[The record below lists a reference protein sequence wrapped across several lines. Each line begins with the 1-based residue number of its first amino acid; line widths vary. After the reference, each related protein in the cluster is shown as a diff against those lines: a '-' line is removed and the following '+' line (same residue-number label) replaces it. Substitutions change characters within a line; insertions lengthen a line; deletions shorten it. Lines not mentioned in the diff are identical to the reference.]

1 MFANCLLSV
10 PTIYFYPVNGKAF
23 VHIFAFL
30 VMFYQSR
37 WAHFTKSENQI
48 SVAKYMYLYERTQI
62 WPTFLTPI
70 TKHKEAGNAHLS
82 YGSLW
87 LLGQWLSNLQQL
99 SSHYMLSMQNGWTVT
114 DSRPFNVFLWH
125 TTEIFIVYLK
135 ELEFEIKGMSLLFFR
150 ILTRLY
156 MWFWGLQRLR
166 YNYQGKLIFM
176 WLVISR

>member
-1 MFANCLLSV
+1 M
-10 PTIYFYPVNGKAF
+10 PTVYYPFQPFIFTRSMVKHSCTLF
-23 VHIFAFL
+23 FAFL

-99 SSHYMLSMQNGWTVT
+99 KSLHAKYAKWVNSHWFETFLCVSVAHNRNLHRLPQRAAVWNQRHDFPLLQN
-114 DSRPFNVFLWH
+114 SHP
-125 TTEIFIVYLK
+125 
-135 ELEFEIKGMSLLFFR
+135 SLYV
-150 ILTRLY
+150 ILGSAKT
-156 MWFWGLQRLR
+156 
-166 YNYQGKLIFM
+166 KI
-176 WLVISR
+176 